1 MRIRWTT
8 PAADDLTH
16 ICDYIEEHD
25 GAIAARRVA
34 LAIVEGIGSLIR
46 FPNRGRLGR
55 KIGTRELLIR
65 DLPWIASVSATRL
78 LRSPVF
84 CMALRNGRDLRLKH
98 IECAA

>member
-65 DLPWIASVSATRL
+65 DLPWIAIYRVGDEAVEITRIL
-78 LRSPVF
+78 HGAQKWP
-84 CMALRNGRDLRLKH
+84 
-98 IECAA
+98 